1 MRGTHTTEKYI
12 PSMKKFRNDISKF
25 KSSKG
30 LLQEGTC
37 YEKTICLNDDSSK
50 RLLSVEMFQKNVF
63 SAEGGF
69 LNALKRKVLIRN
81 FL

>member
-37 YEKTICLNDDSSK
+37 YEKTEGRRRISE
-50 RLLSVEMFQKNVF
+50 RLETK
-63 SAEGGF
+63 GF
-69 LNALKRKVLIRN
+69 DT
-81 FL
+81 